1 VRLPL
6 SEKPL
11 SRRQLDSGGKKPCN
25 GCWRTP
31 SDGPGASLRSPHP
44 VVPRMVVVQVQV
56 LLVVM
61 TAPAVAVVVAVAPE
75 REQGQCPG
83 GARQGA
89 RATVQPT
96 QAPMAGN
103 QTTTWTLRT
112 TMEPTTTT
120 GSESTTRTPGLVTQ
134 AVVVMW
140 KGR

>member
-1 VRLPL
+1 
-6 SEKPL
+6 
-11 SRRQLDSGGKKPCN
+11 
-25 GCWRTP
+25 
-31 SDGPGASLRSPHP
+31 
-44 VVPRMVVVQVQV
+44 MVVVQVQG

-83 GARQGA
+83 GARQGVT
-89 RATVQPT
+89 ATVRPT

-103 QTTTWTLRT
+103 QTTTRATTWTLRT

-134 AVVVMW
+134 VIVVMW